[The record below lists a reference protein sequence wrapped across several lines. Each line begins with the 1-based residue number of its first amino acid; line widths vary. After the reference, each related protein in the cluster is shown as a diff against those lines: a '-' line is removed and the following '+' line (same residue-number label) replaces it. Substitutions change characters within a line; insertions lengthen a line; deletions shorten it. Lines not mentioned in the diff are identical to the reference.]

1 MNAWDLI
8 GRSQWQ
14 QLIGR
19 NHSWQLLL
27 LFKMFIR
34 FEKILQNHQVTLRL
48 FMIFQLVKVDSK
60 SLLFH

>member
-19 NHSWQLLL
+19 NRSWQLLL

-48 FMIFQLVKVDSK
+48 FMIFQLVKLVSK